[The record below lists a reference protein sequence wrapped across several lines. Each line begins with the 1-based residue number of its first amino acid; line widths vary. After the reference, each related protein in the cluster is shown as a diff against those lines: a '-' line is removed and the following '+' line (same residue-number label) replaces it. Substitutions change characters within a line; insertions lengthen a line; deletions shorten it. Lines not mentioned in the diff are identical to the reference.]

1 LIPGGAMRLLLPFAL
16 VLLPVGMAMIG
27 CTGSKPSPP
36 PGPAD
41 VTLSVPGM
49 N

>member
-1 LIPGGAMRLLLPFAL
+1 MRTLLPFAL
-16 VLLPVGMAMIG
+16 ALLPLGMAMIG
-27 CTGSKPSPP
+27 CSGSKPPP
-36 PGPAD
+36 APAD

>member
-1 LIPGGAMRLLLPFAL
+1 MRSLLPFAL

-27 CTGSKPSPP
+27 CSSSKPPP
-36 PGPAD
+36 APAD
-41 VTLSVPGM
+41 VTLSLPGM